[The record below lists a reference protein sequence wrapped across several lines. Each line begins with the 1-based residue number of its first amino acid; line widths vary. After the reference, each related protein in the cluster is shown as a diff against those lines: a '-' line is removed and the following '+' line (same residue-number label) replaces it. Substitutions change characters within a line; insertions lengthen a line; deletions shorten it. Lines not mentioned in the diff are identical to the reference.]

1 MVIVGWKSTSSTEQ
15 RVLES
20 KKSSNVVLKYFTAVY
35 QCMAEKKVD
44 IYSRQKFYNEFLS
57 WIDRDIMPKL
67 DDERVY
73 AAFGGIYKVGETL
86 KEFGRKTMSLK
97 YFLMVGLQE
106 PKR

>member
-1 MVIVGWKSTSSTEQ
+1 M
-15 RVLES
+15 
-20 KKSSNVVLKYFTAVY
+20 VLKYFTAVY